1 MLFSFFKDNTEI
13 KLIRVIMDNN
23 AVVAYINNTR
33 GIKSDLC
40 DNIGFHA
47 WQWVAELQTCISGA
61 HIPGSEKVI
70 ADKCSRMFEQSSE

>member
-1 MLFSFFKDNTEI
+1 MLLSFFKDNTEI

-40 DNIGFHA
+40 DNIGFTHGNG
-47 WQWVAELQTCISGA
+47 LQNYKHVFQEHTSLDL
-61 HIPGSEKVI
+61 K
-70 ADKCSRMFEQSSE
+70 KL

>member
-40 DNIGFHA
+40 DLF
-47 WQWVAELQTCISGA
+47 
-61 HIPGSEKVI
+61 
-70 ADKCSRMFEQSSE
+70 SRMAMGCRTTNMYFRSTHPWI